1 MGESGGQP
9 CAGTQLLWRR
19 LWDAVAGAVDWP
31 ATLSAL
37 AFGWRDITQAR
48 QVRITAPRPDGTGHW
63 RLELETESTAQC
75 QYFDLSADV
84 PSGAIDQQADTDLAD
99 TRRVLVQVGDRVVS
113 TVFVTGAV
121 AWEPDRV
128 DPLVAYH
135 GHALARLQ
143 NDAPQERQSLAE
155 DLGDVAA
162 VVPDDFRLESL
173 AEFAAGAGHEINNP
187 LATIIGRVQLLLR
200 NETDP
205 GRRQALEAIGGQAY
219 RIRDMIGDAMLFAR
233 PPLGQCQSLDL
244 SSAVQ
249 GVVDA
254 FGEKTRAR
262 NCEVSLSLAADAAV
276 WADSDQL
283 GVVVSCLL
291 RNALEAVDDGG
302 QIAIETTVQPGESR
316 LVVSNSGRGLSAVER
331 AHLFDPFYSGRQAGR
346 GLGFGLSKCWR
357 IVSNHGGRIECQ
369 SVLDCSTTFT
379 VFWPSSP

>member
-1 MGESGGQP
+1 MGKSGGQP
-9 CAGTQLLWRR
+9 CPGTQVLWRR
-19 LWDAVAGAVDWP
+19 LWDGVAAAVDWP

-48 QVRITAPRPDGTGHW
+48 QVRITAPRPDGTGLW
-63 RLELETESTAQC
+63 RLDLDAESTAQC
-75 QYFDLSADV
+75 QHVEISSDV
-84 PSGAIDQQADTDLAD
+84 RSGAIDQQADSELGD

-113 TVFVTGAV
+113 TVFVTGSV

-128 DPLVAYH
+128 DPLVTYH
-135 GHALARLQ
+135 GHTLARLQ
-143 NDAPQERQSLAE
+143 SDAPQLRHSLGE
-155 DLGDVAA
+155 DLGDVAS

-200 NETDP
+200 KETDP

-219 RIRDMIGDAMLFAR
+219 RIRDMIGDAMMFAR

-244 SSAVQ
+244 SLAVQ

-254 FGEKTRAR
+254 FEEKTQAR
-262 NCEVSLSLAADAAV
+262 NCKVCVSLASDAAV
-276 WADSDQL
+276 WADPDQL

-291 RNALEAVDDGG
+291 RNALEGVDDGG
-302 QIAIETTVQPGESR
+302 QVTIETTIQPGESH
-316 LVVSNSGRGLSAVER
+316 LVVSNSGRGLSADER

>member
-1 MGESGGQP
+1 M
-9 CAGTQLLWRR
+9 
-19 LWDAVAGAVDWP
+19 
-31 ATLSAL
+31 
-37 AFGWRDITQAR
+37 
-48 QVRITAPRPDGTGHW
+48 
-63 RLELETESTAQC
+63 
-75 QYFDLSADV
+75 
-84 PSGAIDQQADTDLAD
+84 PSGAIDQQADTELAD

-143 NDAPQERQSLAE
+143 NDPPQERQSLGE

-346 GLGFGLSKCWR
+346 GLGFGLSK
-357 IVSNHGGRIECQ
+357 
-369 SVLDCSTTFT
+369 
-379 VFWPSSP
+379 